1 MLLLLSLH
9 FIYSFIHQHN
19 YLTIIS
25 LEIHC
30 QTRGHLKPD
39 PEYDAIECIFYR
51 IENNVPP
58 LNQSSTPTELNG
70 ILIFSASQTITDSR
84 RLHAI
89 TASTITYCHTEQD
102 LLLQLVELVAR
113 WDPDI
118 FAGYEIEMA
127 SWGYVLQRGQRLDM
141 NLASQFSRIPAQIF
155 RTTDA
160 DEEQPAAAATDW
172 WNNIDFDVKLI
183 GRIFLN
189 VWRLMR
195 PEVALT
201 SYTFENVMFHV
212 VHRRLAVHSF
222 RDLSRMWRQPWTQW
236 IVLDYYGQ
244 RVRGSLELLNQL
256 DLIGRTC
263 EMAKLF
269 GIQFYEVL
277 SRGSQFRVESMMLR
291 IAKPKNVIPV
301 SPSVQQRA
309 HMRAPEYLP
318 LILEP
323 RSRLYTEPLI
333 VLDFQSLYPS
343 VIIAYNYCY
352 STCLGRVEHLGQ

>member
-1 MLLLLSLH
+1 M
-9 FIYSFIHQHN
+9 
-19 YLTIIS
+19 S

-30 QTRGHLKPD
+30 ETRGHLRPD
-39 PEYDAIECIFYR
+39 PEYDAIECVFYR

-58 LNQSSTPTELNG
+58 NDPNVPTELNG
-70 ILIFSASQTITDSR
+70 ILILSPPPTDDSAVR
-84 RLHAI
+84 RRHSSARSI
-89 TASTITYCHTEQD
+89 ITYCDTERD
-102 LLLQLVELVAR
+102 LLLAVVALVAR

-141 NLASQFSRIPAQIF
+141 NLASLLSRIPSQLF
-155 RTTDA
+155 RTNGDAAA
-160 DEEQPAAAATDW
+160 DEEQRAASSEW

-195 PEVALT
+195 PEIALT
-201 SYTFENVMFHV
+201 SYTFESVMFHV

-222 RDLSRMWRQPWTQW
+222 RDLSRMWRQPWTAW
-236 IVLDYYGQ
+236 IVLEYYEQ

-291 IAKPKNVIPV
+291 YRQLAG
-301 SPSVQQRA
+301 
-309 HMRAPEYLP
+309 Y
-318 LILEP
+318 
-323 RSRLYTEPLI
+323 
-333 VLDFQSLYPS
+333 
-343 VIIAYNYCY
+343 
-352 STCLGRVEHLGQ
+352 